1 MKEFGW
7 VSCLG
12 IVLHL
17 VYVALLILN
26 VCRG

>member
-1 MKEFGW
+1 MIEVGL
-7 VSCLG
+7 VLCLG

-26 VCRG
+26 YFKG

>member
-1 MKEFGW
+1 MIEAGL
-7 VSCLG
+7 VLCLG

-26 VCRG
+26 VRRG